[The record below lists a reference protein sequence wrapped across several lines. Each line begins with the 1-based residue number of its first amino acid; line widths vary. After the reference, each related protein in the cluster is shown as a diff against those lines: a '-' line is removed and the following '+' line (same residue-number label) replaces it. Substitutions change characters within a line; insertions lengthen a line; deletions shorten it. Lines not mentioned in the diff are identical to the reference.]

1 MERYSDTA
9 IEIINDL
16 HTERMDYQS
25 EYLPLIDAANQLAAY
40 ESTGIEPERVA
51 EIVSIIGNDYDLG
64 RLRELVEADKDE
76 RCVVLPCGVG
86 DSVFHITTC
95 KDFPKVLD
103 GTMYGANGEPGTA
116 TGYYCPCELAEN
128 CPFLLEDGSFDCD
141 KHKNTPAIYED
152 VVTEI
157 VVNDMESF
165 VRLDYSGCVDFDD
178 FGKTVFRTREEAEAA
193 LEKMQGAAHE

>member
-64 RLRELVEADKDE
+64 RLRKLVEADREGRCMILPAKLGTRLFVRCKD
-76 RCVVLPCGVG
+76 G
-86 DSVFHITTC
+86 DSPVVVESTVVGAHV
-95 KDFPKVLD
+95 KD
-103 GTMYGANGEPGTA
+103 TESYRGAPRKE
-116 TGYYCPCELAEN
+116 Y
-128 CPFLLEDGSFDCD
+128 
-141 KHKNTPAIYED
+141 
-152 VVTEI
+152 I
-157 VVNDMESF
+157 VVRSNGFSKHI
-165 VRLDYSGCVDFDD
+165 SVDRI
-178 FGKTVFRTREEAEAA
+178 GKTAFFSREEALDGKKAA
-193 LEKMQGAAHE
+193 LAERKEN

>member
-1 MERYSDTA
+1 MARYSDTA

-76 RCVVLPCGVG
+76 RCA
-86 DSVFHITTC
+86 VFPFKPGENVYFIPDEVASLLLNKSLMEGRIHHISA
-95 KDFPKVLD
+95 F
-103 GTMYGANGEPGTA
+103 ANGEIRISVEWNTA
-116 TGYYCPCELAEN
+116 
-128 CPFLLEDGSFDCD
+128 
-141 KHKNTPAIYED
+141 
-152 VVTEI
+152 
-157 VVNDMESF
+157 
-165 VRLDYSGCVDFDD
+165 
-178 FGKTVFRTREEAEAA
+178 
-193 LEKMQGAAHE
+193 